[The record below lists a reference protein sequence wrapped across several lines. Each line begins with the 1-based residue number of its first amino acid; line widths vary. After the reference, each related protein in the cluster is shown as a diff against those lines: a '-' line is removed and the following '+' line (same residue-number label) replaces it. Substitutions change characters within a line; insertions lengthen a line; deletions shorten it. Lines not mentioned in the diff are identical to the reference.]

1 MDNLYLLQNQ
11 QLIGFGRGL
20 SEFERGGGV
29 VVDVDKTYTTISEQQ
44 EQHCLLTRNEVMVR
58 LLELS
63 PKRQLPVLLLLVVA
77 IAVVVVIFVV
87 IFDFV

>member
-1 MDNLYLLQNQ
+1 MYLLQNQ

-20 SEFERGGGV
+20 SEVGGGAV
-29 VVDVDKTYTTISEQQ
+29 VVDKTYTTISEQQ
-44 EQHCLLTRNEVMVR
+44 EQHCLLTLNEVMVR

-63 PKRQLPVLLLLVVA
+63 PMRQLPVLLLLVVA

>member
-1 MDNLYLLQNQ
+1 MD
-11 QLIGFGRGL
+11 
-20 SEFERGGGV
+20 SEEDCQRLGGEGA
-29 VVDVDKTYTTISEQQ
+29 VVDVVDKTYTTISEQQ
-44 EQHCLLTRNEVMVR
+44 EQHCLLTLNEVMVR

-63 PKRQLPVLLLLVVA
+63 PMRQLPVLLLLVVA

>member
-1 MDNLYLLQNQ
+1 MTNEQFVSPPKPAADW
-11 QLIGFGRGL
+11 IRKRIVRGW
-20 SEFERGGGV
+20 GAV
-29 VVDVDKTYTTISEQQ
+29 VDKTYTTISEQQ
-44 EQHCLLTRNEVMVR
+44 EQHCLLTLNEVMVR